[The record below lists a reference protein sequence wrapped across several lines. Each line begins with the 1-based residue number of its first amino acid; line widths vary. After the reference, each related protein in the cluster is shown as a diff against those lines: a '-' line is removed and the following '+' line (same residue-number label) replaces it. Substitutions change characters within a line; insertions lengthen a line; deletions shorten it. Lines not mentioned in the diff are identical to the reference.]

1 MYSNPE
7 KTAVRKALADRTG
20 LALQTVRYDE
30 EALVGDHRGRNLR
43 LYNFNKGR
51 GGIYF
56 CIDVELARP
65 AEPSLLIRSGLTGV
79 LTSQVKD
86 QTDRP
91 AGQRFVDNF
100 LVEGEPTDAVLRV
113 LDSASIQG
121 GLMAAFEHCGG
132 VEAKT
137 EDDRLV
143 FEQLDQGQH
152 DADYLMDIIALLE
165 ELADAIEAEG
175 SG

>member
-1 MYSNPE
+1 
-7 KTAVRKALADRTG
+7 
-20 LALQTVRYDE
+20 
-30 EALVGDHRGRNLR
+30 
-43 LYNFNKGR
+43 
-51 GGIYF
+51 
-56 CIDVELARP
+56 
-65 AEPSLLIRSGLTGV
+65 
-79 LTSQVKD
+79 
-86 QTDRP
+86 
-91 AGQRFVDNF
+91 
-100 LVEGEPTDAVLRV
+100 
-113 LDSASIQG
+113 
-121 GLMAAFEHCGG
+121 MAAFEHCGG